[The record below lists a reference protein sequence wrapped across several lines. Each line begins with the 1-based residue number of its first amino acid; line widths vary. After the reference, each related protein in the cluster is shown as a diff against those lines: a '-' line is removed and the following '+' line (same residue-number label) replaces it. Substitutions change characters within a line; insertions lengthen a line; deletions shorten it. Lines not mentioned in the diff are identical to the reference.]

1 MMQLAMAADAVGVVA
16 MLGPNGL
23 TTTQPQLTLST
34 VGSMSASG
42 GPLTYSVRSINGS
55 ASIVNGNTANP
66 QVQFAGGP
74 GTYVF
79 ELTVTD
85 ANGNSSKDVATIF
98 YQGR

>member
-1 MMQLAMAADAVGVVA
+1 
-16 MLGPNGL
+16 MLGPNGV

-34 VGSMSASG
+34 VGSMSAAG
-42 GPLTYSVRSINGS
+42 GPLTYSLKSLNGS
-55 ASIVNGNTANP
+55 ASIVNGTTANP

-85 ANGNSSKDVATIF
+85 ANGNSSTDVATVF
-98 YQGR
+98 YKGR